1 MTKTLSKKAMLFV
14 VGAILSAAAAVL
26 PFNLKGAQAASFNQ
40 SNIIADGVFVN
51 VNSMDTG
58 AIQRFL
64 QSNNSYLKDFS
75 ENGRSAAQII
85 YDAAHGAN
93 EAAGSINGI
102 TVNSATGTVNPQVI
116 LVTLQKEQSLISR
129 TTRDDNVLRKAMG
142 YGCPDSGG
150 CNARYAGFT
159 KQVENA
165 AWQLR
170 YNFERARGYG
180 FEDYQVGQSFS
191 FDDWNG
197 THTGTFGN
205 RATASLYRY
214 TPHVYNGNYNFWNLF
229 FNTYKF
235 DLREYYGQFVSQTAS
250 PTMYPSNSTTLTVRF
265 RNTGT
270 ATWTS
275 SGATPVA
282 LALDRYWA
290 SSTMFRDGGWLSGN
304 RIVRAAEGT
313 VSPGDIGTFTFRVN
327 VPGYASP
334 GSYRFHVRLVAD
346 GAQWFDNPDTNGG
359 AWWTINVPGP
369 SAVSVGQSSYVT
381 AMPGQV
387 RTLQVTFKNTGRG
400 TWTRSAPP
408 LNLALDKY
416 QNEGFMQ
423 RFNYGWNSSN
433 RIASLP
439 VDSVAPGQTVTFNFN
454 IKIPSDLGPGSYRF
468 NVRLVQDGYAW
479 CEPDTNGGAWW
490 AIDVPA
496 PRAEFVNQSYSPT
509 LSRGEQTELSVRF
522 RNTSGTT
529 WKASG
534 ASPVALAVDKY
545 WADETAWRGPGWL
558 SANRIVRAE
567 EGDVAPGAIGTFK
580 FIISVPTSMPSG
592 RHQFF
597 VRLVADGYAWFEN
610 PNSNG
615 GAWWWITV
623 R

>member
-1 MTKTLSKKAMLFV
+1 MAKTLSKKATVFLVGTFLATVAVVLSVNPKTAEAAFNPSSLISDGTFV
-14 VGAILSAAAAVL
+14 ST
-26 PFNLKGAQAASFNQ
+26 S
-40 SNIIADGVFVN
+40 
-51 VNSMDTG
+51 SMDTG

-85 YDAAHGAN
+85 YDAARGAN

-102 TVNSATGTVNPQVI
+102 TINTSTGTVNPQVI

-129 TTRDDNVLRKAMG
+129 TTRDDNALRKAMG

-150 CNARYAGFT
+150 CNVRYAGFT

-170 YNFERARGYG
+170 YNFERAQGRG
-180 FEDYQVGQSFS
+180 FADYQVGQTFS

-197 THTGTFGN
+197 THTGRFGN

-229 FNTYKF
+229 FNVYKF
-235 DLREYYGQFVSQTAS
+235 DLREYYAQFVSQTSS
-250 PTMYPSNSTTLTVRF
+250 PVMYPSQSRTLTVRF

-270 ATWTS
+270 ATWRST
-275 SGATPVA
+275 GATPVA
-282 LALDRYWA
+282 LALDKYWA
-290 SSTMFRDGGWLSGN
+290 SSTALRGAGWMSAN
-304 RIVRAAEGT
+304 RLVRAAEGT
-313 VSPGDIGTFTFRVN
+313 VPPGSIGTFTFKVATPSYIA
-327 VPGYASP
+327 PGN
-334 GSYRFHVRLVAD
+334 YRFKVRLVAD
-346 GAQWFDNPDTNGG
+346 GAQWFDRPDTNGG
-359 AWWTINVPGP
+359 AWWNINVPRP
-369 SAVSVGQSSYVT
+369 SAVSVGQSSYVS
-381 AMPGQV
+381 ALPGQI
-387 RTLQVTFKNTGRG
+387 RTLQVKFKNTGSA
-400 TWTRSAPP
+400 TWRRTSPP

-423 RFNYGWNSSN
+423 RFNSGWISNNRLATLPVNSVSPGG
-433 RIASLP
+433 IAS
-439 VDSVAPGQTVTFNFN
+439 FNFN
-454 IKIPSDLGPGSYRF
+454 IKIPNDLGPGSYRF

-490 AIDVPA
+490 AIEVPA
-496 PRAEFVNQSYSPT
+496 PRAEFVSQSAGPT
-509 LSRGEQTELSVRF
+509 LNRGETTELTVRF
-522 RNTSGTT
+522 KNISGSV
-529 WKASG
+529 WKPNNG
-534 ASPVALAVDKY
+534 SPVSLALDKY
-545 WADETAWRGPGWL
+545 WANETAWRGPGWL
-558 SANRIVRAE
+558 SANRIAHAS
-567 EGDVAPGAIGTFK
+567 EGDIQPGEIGTFR
-580 FIISVPTSMPSG
+580 FRISVPSTMPSG

-597 VRLVADGYAWFEN
+597 VRLVADGYSWFEN